1 MKQLYKDLSPDK
13 TMDILNLFFSNLE
26 LELKEI
32 QTNSGN
38 ISYSHSLLLK
48 NIGFFSNGK
57 GCS

>member
-38 ISYSHSLLLK
+38 TFKKYR
-48 NIGFFSNGK
+48 FFLQR
-57 GCS
+57 